1 MSNNCSDFRSEAE
14 ITYTL
19 QGVVGGIGAVVC
31 TVALTFVLVSRFYKD
46 IAQRLIV
53 YKLIAMLVYSLSQP
67 LLLIFIY
74 CNEGPTYYKIIEKI
88 VPGLI
93 PAAYFINLFLT
104 FWLSV
109 VLFSCLI
116 FLKKL
121 KTLQKIEP
129 LMIISSLFGV
139 AFVIMYDIFIKFDDC
154 KFTWELYTNTSSI
167 EKDTLKSFGAFY
179 GLLHLMIVMMLI
191 IILITVCKRSRFCL
205 VNEEESN
212 SLLTNDTWKMLL
224 KQLLPIIV
232 YPIITV
238 IFSFI
243 YIFVFVTNN
252 IPFPTSF
259 KFALSFLLSAP
270 GPVTGLV
277 VIIYLCILKCNCRKK
292 SGREEEKEDL
302 SENGGRTPTMYYSI
316 STSQPPVNN

>member
-1 MSNNCSDFRSEAE
+1 MSNNCSDFKSAE
-14 ITYTL
+14 ITYIL
-19 QGVVGGIGAVVC
+19 QGVIGSIGAVIC
-31 TVALTFVLVSRFYKD
+31 IVALIFALVSRFYKD

-53 YKLIAMLVYSLSQP
+53 YKLIAMLIYSLSWP
-67 LLLIFIY
+67 LLLILIY
-74 CNEGPTYYKIIEKI
+74 CHEGSTYYKIIEKI

-139 AFVIMYDIFIKFDDC
+139 VFLIMYAIFVEFDDYT
-154 KFTWELYTNTSSI
+154 FTWSPKSSSI
-167 EKDTLKSFGAFY
+167 VENTFKGLGAFY

-212 SLLTNDTWKMLL
+212 SLFTNDKWKMLL

-232 YPIITV
+232 YPIMTV
-238 IFSFI
+238 MFSVI
-243 YIFVFVTNN
+243 YIYAYITN
-252 IPFPTSF
+252 IPFTTSF

-277 VIIYLCILKCNCRKK
+277 AIIYLCILKCNCRKK
-292 SGREEEKEDL
+292 SGREEKKEDL
-302 SENGGRTPTMYYSI
+302 SENGGRASTTYYSI

>member
-1 MSNNCSDFRSEAE
+1 MSDNCSDFRSADSE
-14 ITYTL
+14 ITYIL
-19 QGVVGGIGAVVC
+19 QGVIGSIGAVVC
-31 TVALTFVLVSRFYKD
+31 TVALIFVLVSRFYKD

-53 YKLIAMLVYSLSQP
+53 YKLIAMLVYSLSWP
-67 LLLIFIY
+67 LLLILIY
-74 CNEGPTYYKIIEKI
+74 CHEESIYYKIIEKI

-129 LMIISSLFGV
+129 LMTISSLFGV
-139 AFVIMYDIFIKFDDC
+139 VFLIMYAIFVEFDDC
-154 KFTWELYTNTSSI
+154 TFTWSPKSSSI
-167 EKDTLKSFGAFY
+167 VENTFKGLGAFY

-191 IILITVCKRSRFCL
+191 IILITVCKRSRSPL
-205 VNEEESN
+205 VNEEEN
-212 SLLTNDTWKMLL
+212 NPLLTNDRWKMLL

-238 IFSFI
+238 IFSVTYI
-243 YIFVFVTNN
+243 YAYITN
-252 IPFPTSF
+252 IPFTTSF

-277 VIIYLCILKCNCRKK
+277 AIIYLCILKCNCRKK

-302 SENGGRTPTMYYSI
+302 SENGGTSSTTYYSI

>member
-1 MSNNCSDFRSEAE
+1 MSDNCSDFRSADSE
-14 ITYTL
+14 ITYIL
-19 QGVVGGIGAVVC
+19 QGVIGSIGAVVC
-31 TVALTFVLVSRFYKD
+31 TVALIFVLVSRFYKD

-53 YKLIAMLVYSLSQP
+53 YKLIAMLVYSLSWP
-67 LLLIFIY
+67 LLLILIY
-74 CNEGPTYYKIIEKI
+74 CHEESTYYKIIEKI

-129 LMIISSLFGV
+129 LMTISSLFGV
-139 AFVIMYDIFIKFDDC
+139 VFLIMYAIFVEFDDC
-154 KFTWELYTNTSSI
+154 TFTWSPKSSSI
-167 EKDTLKSFGAFY
+167 VENTFKGLGAFY

-191 IILITVCKRSRFCL
+191 IILITVCKRSRSPL
-205 VNEEESN
+205 VNEEEN
-212 SLLTNDTWKMLL
+212 NPLLTNDRWKMLL

-238 IFSFI
+238 IFSVTYI
-243 YIFVFVTNN
+243 YAYITN
-252 IPFPTSF
+252 IPFTTSF

-277 VIIYLCILKCNCRKK
+277 AIIYLCILKCNCRKK

-302 SENGGRTPTMYYSI
+302 SENGGTSSTTYYSI

>member
-1 MSNNCSDFRSEAE
+1 MSDNCSDFRSAE
-14 ITYTL
+14 ITYIL
-19 QGVVGGIGAVVC
+19 QGVIGSIGAVVC
-31 TVALTFVLVSRFYKD
+31 IVALIFALVSRFYKD

-53 YKLIAMLVYSLSQP
+53 YKLIAMLVHSLSQP
-67 LLLIFIY
+67 LLLILIY
-74 CNEGPTYYKIIEKI
+74 CNEESTYYKIIEKI

-109 VLFSCLI
+109 VLFFCLI

-129 LMIISSLFGV
+129 LMIISSLVGV
-139 AFVIMYDIFIKFDDC
+139 VFLIIYAIFAEFND
-154 KFTWELYTNTSSI
+154 YTFNTNSSI
-167 EKDTLKSFGAFY
+167 VENTLKGLGAFY
-179 GLLHLMIVMMLI
+179 GLLHFMIVMMLI
-191 IILITVCKRSRFCL
+191 IIVITVCKRSRSPL
-205 VNEEESN
+205 VNEEKSN
-212 SLLTNDTWKMLL
+212 SLFKNDTWKMLL

-243 YIFVFVTNN
+243 YIFVFVTNIN
-252 IPFPTSF
+252 FTSSF
-259 KFALSFLLSAP
+259 QFALSFLLSAP
-270 GPVTGLV
+270 GAVTGLI

-292 SGREEEKEDL
+292 SRREEEKEDL
-302 SENGGRTPTMYYSI
+302 SENGGTSSTTYYSI
-316 STSQPPVNN
+316 VNRQ

>member
-14 ITYTL
+14 IIYTL

-31 TVALTFVLVSRFYKD
+31 TVALIFVLVSRFYKD

-53 YKLIAMLVYSLSQP
+53 YKLIAMLVHSLSQP

-74 CNEGPTYYKIIEKI
+74 CNEESTYYKIIEKI

-104 FWLSV
+104 FWLSI
-109 VLFSCLI
+109 VLFFCLI

-139 AFVIMYDIFIKFDDC
+139 AFLIIYAIFVEFDDC
-154 KFTWELYTNTSSI
+154 TFNTNSSSI
-167 EKDTLKSFGAFY
+167 VTVRNIFKGLGAFY
-179 GLLHLMIVMMLI
+179 GLLHFMIVMMLI
-191 IILITVCKRSRFCL
+191 IIVITVCKRSRSHL
-205 VNEEESN
+205 VNEEENN
-212 SLLTNDTWKMLL
+212 SLLTNDTCKMLL

-252 IPFPTSF
+252 IRFPTSF

-302 SENGGRTPTMYYSI
+302 SENRGRTPTTYYSI

>member
-1 MSNNCSDFRSEAE
+1 MSDNCSDFRSAE
-14 ITYTL
+14 ITYIL
-19 QGVVGGIGAVVC
+19 QGVVGSIGAVVC
-31 TVALTFVLVSRFYKD
+31 IVALIFVLVSRFYKD

-67 LLLIFIY
+67 LILIFIY
-74 CNEGPTYYKIIEKI
+74 CNEESTYYKIIEKI

-104 FWLSV
+104 FWLSI
-109 VLFSCLI
+109 VLFFCLI

-139 AFVIMYDIFIKFDDC
+139 AFLIIYAIFVEFDDC
-154 KFTWELYTNTSSI
+154 TFNTNSSSNVTVRDI
-167 EKDTLKSFGAFY
+167 FKGLGAFY
-179 GLLHLMIVMMLI
+179 GLLHFMIVMMLI
-191 IILITVCKRSRFCL
+191 IIVITVCKRSRFCL

-212 SLLTNDTWKMLL
+212 SLLTNDKWKMLL

-238 IFSFI
+238 IFSFT
-243 YIFVFVTNN
+243 YIFVFVTN
-252 IPFPTSF
+252 ITFTSSF
-259 KFALSFLLSAP
+259 QFALSFLQSAP

-277 VIIYLCILKCNCRKK
+277 VIIYLCILKCNCRKE

-302 SENGGRTPTMYYSI
+302 SENGGRTPTTCYSI
-316 STSQPPVNN
+316 STTGPPVND

>member
-1 MSNNCSDFRSEAE
+1 MSNNCSDFRSAK
-14 ITYTL
+14 ITYIL
-19 QGVVGGIGAVVC
+19 QGVVGSIGAVVC
-31 TVALTFVLVSRFYKD
+31 IVALIFVLVSRFYKD

-53 YKLIAMLVYSLSQP
+53 YKLIAMLVHSLSQP

-74 CNEGPTYYKIIEKI
+74 CNEESTYYKIIEKI

-116 FLKKL
+116 FLKEL

-139 AFVIMYDIFIKFDDC
+139 AFVIMYDIFIEFDDC

-212 SLLTNDTWKMLL
+212 SLFTNDKWKMLL

-238 IFSFI
+238 IFSFT
-243 YIFVFVTNN
+243 YIFVFVTN
-252 IPFPTSF
+252 ITFTSSF
-259 KFALSFLLSAP
+259 QFALSFLLSAP

-277 VIIYLCILKCNCRKK
+277 VIIYLCILKCNGRKK

-302 SENGGRTPTMYYSI
+302 SENGGRASTTYYSI

>member
-1 MSNNCSDFRSEAE
+1 MSNNCSDFRSAE
-14 ITYTL
+14 ITYIL
-19 QGVVGGIGAVVC
+19 QGVVGSIGAVVC
-31 TVALTFVLVSRFYKD
+31 TVALIFVLVSRFYKD

-53 YKLIAMLVYSLSQP
+53 YKLIAMLVYSLSWP
-67 LLLIFIY
+67 LLLILIY
-74 CNEGPTYYKIIEKI
+74 CNEGSTYYKIIEKI

-139 AFVIMYDIFIKFDDC
+139 VFLIIYAIFVEFVDCTFNTNSSSIVTVRDIFKG
-154 KFTWELYTNTSSI
+154 L
-167 EKDTLKSFGAFY
+167 GAFY

-191 IILITVCKRSRFCL
+191 IIVITVCKRSRSHL
-205 VNEEESN
+205 VNKEEN
-212 SLLTNDTWKMLL
+212 NPLLTKDTWKMLL

-252 IPFPTSF
+252 ISFPTSF

-277 VIIYLCILKCNCRKK
+277 VIIYLCILKFNCRKK
-292 SGREEEKEDL
+292 SRREEEKEDL

>member
-1 MSNNCSDFRSEAE
+1 MSNNCSNFKSAE
-14 ITYTL
+14 ITYIL
-19 QGVVGGIGAVVC
+19 QGVIGSIGAVVC
-31 TVALTFVLVSRFYKD
+31 IVALIFVLVSRFYKD
-46 IAQRLIV
+46 IVQRLIV

-74 CNEGPTYYKIIEKI
+74 CNEESTYYKIIEKI

-104 FWLSV
+104 FWLSI
-109 VLFSCLI
+109 VLFFWLI
-116 FLKKL
+116 FLKEL

-139 AFVIMYDIFIKFDDC
+139 AFLIIYAIFVEFNDC
-154 KFTWELYTNTSSI
+154 TFNTNSSSI
-167 EKDTLKSFGAFY
+167 VTVRNIFKGLGAFY
-179 GLLHLMIVMMLI
+179 GLLHFMIVMMLI
-191 IILITVCKRSRFCL
+191 IIVITVCKRSRSHL
-205 VNEEESN
+205 VNEEENN
-212 SLLTNDTWKMLL
+212 SLLTNDTCKMLL

-243 YIFVFVTNN
+243 YIFVFVTN
-252 IPFPTSF
+252 IPFPSSF

-277 VIIYLCILKCNCRKK
+277 VIIYLCILKCKCRKK

-302 SENGGRTPTMYYSI
+302 SENGGRAPTMYYSI
-316 STSQPPVNN
+316 STIGPPVND

>member
-1 MSNNCSDFRSEAE
+1 MSNNCSDFRSAE
-14 ITYTL
+14 ITYIL
-19 QGVVGGIGAVVC
+19 QGVVGSIGAVVC
-31 TVALTFVLVSRFYKD
+31 TVALIFVLVSRFYKD
-46 IAQRLIV
+46 IVQRLIV
-53 YKLIAMLVYSLSQP
+53 YKLIAMLVHSLSWP

-74 CNEGPTYYKIIEKI
+74 CNEESIYYKIIEKI

-109 VLFSCLI
+109 VLFFWLI
-116 FLKKL
+116 FLKEL

-139 AFVIMYDIFIKFDDC
+139 VFLIIYAIFVEFDDC
-154 KFTWELYTNTSSI
+154 TFNTNSSSI
-167 EKDTLKSFGAFY
+167 VRDTFKGLGAFY

-191 IILITVCKRSRFCL
+191 IIVITICKRSRSHL

-212 SLLTNDTWKMLL
+212 PLLTNDTCKMLL

-243 YIFVFVTNN
+243 YIFVFVTN

-277 VIIYLCILKCNCRKK
+277 VIIYLCILKCKCRKK

-302 SENGGRTPTMYYSI
+302 SENGGITPTTYYSI
-316 STSQPPVNN
+316 STSQLPPVNN

>member
-1 MSNNCSDFRSEAE
+1 MSDNCSDFRSAE
-14 ITYTL
+14 ITYIL
-19 QGVVGGIGAVVC
+19 QGVIGSIGAVVC
-31 TVALTFVLVSRFYKD
+31 IVALIFALASRFYKD

-53 YKLIAMLVYSLSQP
+53 YKLIAMLVYSLSWP
-67 LLLIFIY
+67 LILILIY
-74 CNEGPTYYKIIEKI
+74 CNEGSTYYKIIEKI

-104 FWLSV
+104 FWLSI
-109 VLFSCLI
+109 VLLFCLI

-121 KTLQKIEP
+121 KTLQKTEP
-129 LMIISSLFGV
+129 LMIISSLVGV
-139 AFVIMYDIFIKFDDC
+139 VFLIIYAIFVEFNDYT
-154 KFTWELYTNTSSI
+154 FTWSPKSSSI
-167 EKDTLKSFGAFY
+167 VENTLKGLCAFY
-179 GLLHLMIVMMLI
+179 GLLHLMILMILI
-191 IILITVCKRSRFCL
+191 TIVITVCKRSRSHL
-205 VNEEESN
+205 VNEEKSN

-243 YIFVFVTNN
+243 YILVFVTN
-252 IPFPTSF
+252 IPLPTSF
-259 KFALSFLLSAP
+259 QFALSFLLSAP

-277 VIIYLCILKCNCRKK
+277 VIIYLCILKCSCRKE

-302 SENGGRTPTMYYSI
+302 SENGGRTPTTCYSI

>member
-1 MSNNCSDFRSEAE
+1 MSDNCSDFRSAE
-14 ITYTL
+14 IIYIL
-19 QGVVGGIGAVVC
+19 QGVVGSIGAVVC
-31 TVALTFVLVSRFYKD
+31 TVALIFVLVSRFYKN

-53 YKLIAMLVYSLSQP
+53 YKLIAMLVHSLSQP

-74 CNEGPTYYKIIEKI
+74 CNEESTYYKIIEKI

-116 FLKKL
+116 FLKGL

-139 AFVIMYDIFIKFDDC
+139 AFVIIYAIFVEFNDCTFNTNSSSIVTVRDIFKG
-154 KFTWELYTNTSSI
+154 L
-167 EKDTLKSFGAFY
+167 GAFY

-191 IILITVCKRSRFCL
+191 IIVIIVCERSRSPL
-205 VNEEESN
+205 VNKDEN
-212 SLLTNDTWKMLL
+212 NPLLTNDRWKMLL

-238 IFSFI
+238 IFSFS

-252 IPFPTSF
+252 IHLTSSF
-259 KFALSFLLSAP
+259 QFALSFLLSVP

-277 VIIYLCILKCNCRKK
+277 VIIHLCIPKCKCRKK
-292 SGREEEKEDL
+292 SKREEEKEDFVRA
-302 SENGGRTPTMYYSI
+302 STTNYTIPTI
-316 STSQPPVNN
+316 GPPVND